1 MRGWKKVS
9 DEHNDEKTQCVAF
22 DGGPVAANIMES
34 LAKFPAAHRMKPGNS
49 SINIQDLNRVTV

>member
-1 MRGWKKVS
+1 MS

-22 DGGPVAANIMES
+22 DGGPVAANIMEI

-49 SINIQDLNRVTV
+49 PINIQDLNRVTV